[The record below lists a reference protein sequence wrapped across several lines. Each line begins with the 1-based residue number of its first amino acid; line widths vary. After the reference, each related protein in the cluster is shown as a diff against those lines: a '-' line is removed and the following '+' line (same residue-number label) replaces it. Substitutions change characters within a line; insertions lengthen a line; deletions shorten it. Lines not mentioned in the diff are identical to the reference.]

1 MPVKYNLTPELRITL
16 KQPLGTLIRGSFIET
31 TKRFSE
37 MAYKERPP
45 SVISVGDTV
54 SRNLAKS
61 HIATKLS
68 IIDNKCMRK
77 NVQPVLLA
85 AEKTFYVKNPQGT
98 ITEEAVTAIQE
109 ALQGSQNAKII
120 VEGEEDLL
128 TLIVIMQAAQNSLVL
143 YGQPRE
149 GIVVV
154 KVTPDKKAQ
163 VSEILK
169 AMGNGSK
176 N

>member
-1 MPVKYNLTPELRITL
+1 
-16 KQPLGTLIRGSFIET
+16 
-31 TKRFSE
+31 
-37 MAYKERPP
+37 
-45 SVISVGDTV
+45 
-54 SRNLAKS
+54 
-61 HIATKLS
+61 
-68 IIDNKCMRK
+68 
-77 NVQPVLLA
+77 LLA